1 VNWRAGLRRMLP
13 YVLSVGGGFLLA
25 YLIVAFFVFP
35 SGVIPQDIRVPNVV
49 GLTYAE
55 ASRTLEQ
62 RGFKAQRGEQ
72 RFHNAAPR
80 GTVLEQSP
88 VAEASEQAGALVTLV
103 VSSGQRYGTIPSVI
117 GMTRELALDALET
130 AGFDAGQVEMRPSN
144 EPRGA
149 VIDSRPR
156 PGTQAPMPSTVALVI
171 SEGPT
176 TILVPDLI
184 GRSVSDATQLLR
196 QLGLNVG
203 DIRYEF
209 GGSVADAGALVVTQ
223 SPPSGSQVNAGTR
236 VNLSVGRPR

>member
-1 VNWRAGLRRMLP
+1 MTWRIRLRRLLP
-13 YVLSVGGGFLLA
+13 YVLSIVGGFLLA

-35 SGVIPQDIRVPNVV
+35 AGVIPQDIRVPNVV
-49 GLTYAE
+49 GLTFPE

-80 GTVLEQSP
+80 GTVLEQTP
-88 VAEASEQAGALVTLV
+88 LAESTEQAGALVTLV
-103 VSSGQRYGTIPSVI
+103 VSSGQRYGTIPAVI

-130 AGFDAGQVEMRPSN
+130 AGFDAGAVEMRPSN

-184 GRSVSDATQLLR
+184 GRTVSDATQLLR

-203 DIRYEF
+203 DIQYEF
-209 GGSVADAGALVVTQ
+209 GGSVADAGAVVVTQ
-223 SPPSGSQVNAGTR
+223 TPPVGSQVNAGTR
-236 VNLSVGRPR
+236 VNVIVGRPR

>member
-1 VNWRAGLRRMLP
+1 VTWRIRLRRLLP
-13 YVLSVGGGFLLA
+13 YVLSIVGGFLLA
-25 YLIVAFFVFP
+25 WIIVAFFVFP

-49 GLTYAE
+49 GLTLSE

-80 GTVLEQSP
+80 GTVLEQTP

-103 VSSGQRYGTIPSVI
+103 VSAGQQYGTIPAVI
-117 GMTRELALDALET
+117 GMTRELALSALET

-156 PGTQAPMPSTVALVI
+156 AGTQAPMPSPVALVI

-184 GRSVSDATQLLR
+184 GRTVSDATQLLR
-196 QLGLNVG
+196 QVGLNVG
-203 DIRYEF
+203 DIQYEY
-209 GGSVADAGALVVTQ
+209 GGSVADAGAVVVTQ
-223 SPPSGSQVNAGTR
+223 TPPSGSQVNAGTR
-236 VNLSVGRPR
+236 VNVVVGRRR